1 MVEGGVGVDLE
12 AAQALRRHR
21 AVVQRWVV
29 RVRPRRSVG
38 VAVPVVVA
46 EQVVL
51 PDLIAV
57 SIQRFSYDS
66 VTDFKVEISKISQGR
81 SMQPKMDSQD
91 DMVLVNRRSIDLRVA
106 RDLEGL
112 IYGAEE
118 ILYEWQ
124 NL

>member
-1 MVEGGVGVDLE
+1 
-12 AAQALRRHR
+12 
-21 AVVQRWVV
+21 
-29 RVRPRRSVG
+29 
-38 VAVPVVVA
+38 
-46 EQVVL
+46 
-51 PDLIAV
+51 
-57 SIQRFSYDS
+57 
-66 VTDFKVEISKISQGR
+66 
-81 SMQPKMDSQD
+81 MQPKMDSLD